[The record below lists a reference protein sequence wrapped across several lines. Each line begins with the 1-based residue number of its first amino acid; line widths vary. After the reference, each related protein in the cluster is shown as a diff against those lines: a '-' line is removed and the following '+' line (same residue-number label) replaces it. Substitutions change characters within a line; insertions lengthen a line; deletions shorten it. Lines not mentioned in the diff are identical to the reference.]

1 MRVHRPVLVVKRF
14 GMPVTRLT
22 VALLIVLQDLTVL
35 FVHLTY
41 ANLPA
46 GQTPLLMPLWTP

>member
-1 MRVHRPVLVVKRF
+1 MRVHRPVLVVKPF
-14 GMPVTRLT
+14 GMPVTHLT